1 MKRPLLLLCLTVS
14 LLSGSGIPGDD
25 LRIMFWNLENFFDFI
40 DQGTGESDTEFSS
53 RGARRWTRARFDRKC
68 STVSK
73 TILWMMTESGGLP
86 DIVGMAEIENKFVV
100 KRIVTE
106 TLLKK
111 LDYGI
116 VHYDSPDTRGI
127 DCALIY
133 RSSRLR
139 LVSSKPCRV
148 GGPGVS
154 VAGGRELLTRDILL
168 AQFVTTEGDSLA
180 VMVNHH
186 PSKLG
191 GDGMDWRREVAVDRL
206 RAVSDS
212 LAASGWRRRI
222 ALGDFNDGPETPVF
236 GRLAPGLVYCRRQ
249 GPEKGSIRF
258 NGAWELIDLAFVS
271 PELSA
276 AAVFR
281 VVDIPFLVE
290 RDAAHSGEKPL
301 RTYSGPRYL
310 GGVSDHRPILVT
322 LKKGY

>member
-1 MKRPLLLLCLTVS
+1 MDVAGPGQRGGEVS
-14 LLSGSGIPGDD
+14 
-25 LRIMFWNLENFFDFI
+25 IMFWNLENFFDFI

-53 RGARRWTRARFDRKC
+53 RGERRWTKSRFYRKC
-68 STVSK
+68 NAVAK
-73 TILWMMTESGGLP
+73 TILWMGSEHGALP
-86 DIVGMAEIENKFVV
+86 DIVGMAEVENRFVIKQV
-100 KRIVTE
+100 ITT

-111 LDYGI
+111 LDYEI
-116 VHYDSPDTRGI
+116 VHYDSPDSRGI

-133 RSSRLR
+133 RTSRLK
-139 LVSSKPCRV
+139 LVASKPCRA

-168 AQFVTTEGDSLA
+168 AQFMTENGDSLA

-191 GDGMDWRREVAVDRL
+191 GGGMDWRREVAVDRL

-212 LAASGWRRRI
+212 LAASGWRSRA
-222 ALGDFNDGPETPVF
+222 ALGDFNDGPENPVF
-236 GRLAPGLVYCRRQ
+236 GRLSPSLLLCRRQ

-271 PELSA
+271 PELA
-276 AAVFR
+276 ACASFR
-281 VVDIPFLVE
+281 VVSVPFLVE

-310 GGVSDHRPILVT
+310 GGVSDHRPILLTVDPGS
-322 LKKGY
+322 LPD